1 MNAPKIT
8 PLHLLTRERLEAGAD
23 MEALCVEIALLRKA
37 VEAQTEQMRRRQ
49 EASEAQVQA
58 MMTMAAR
65 EDGPEH

>member
-1 MNAPKIT
+1 M
-8 PLHLLTRERLEAGAD
+8 EAGAD